1 MRLRSSLPLMAV
13 GLILSTPVF
22 AQNAPD
28 GALPAPPQP
37 MSGRGEAPGSAV
49 PQMPVV
55 TQTSRI
61 RAFNAGPDGQVRSL
75 YLQNG
80 SVVNVSPELGRQLST
95 QAHKGAR
102 ITVTGSRSTVNGQR
116 ILMANQVTMN
126 SQTYTAQLRGGP
138 DGSLNGGG
146 PDAGPRFGP
155 DAGRGTIP
163 PPPPAPDARVNGP
176 EGPRGPR
183 PGRGPGAPPPPPGG
197 PVARNAGGPRV
208 PPPPPGQ
215 RPPAAPLGGPGQG
228 DMPAPPPAPG
238 SPSGQRGPANQAP
251 TPDTNTT
258 APSPQPPP
266 SR

>member
-13 GLILSTPVF
+13 ALILSTPGF

-37 MSGRGEAPGSAV
+37 MGGRGEVPGPAG

-80 SVVNVSPELGRQLST
+80 SVVNVSPDLGRQLST

-146 PDAGPRFGP
+146 PDAGPRVGP
-155 DAGRGTIP
+155 DAGRGMIP
-163 PPPPAPDARVNGP
+163 PPSPAPDARVNGP

-183 PGRGPGAPPPPPGG
+183 PGRDPGA
-197 PVARNAGGPRV
+197 

-215 RPPAAPLGGPGQG
+215 RPPAAPLSAPGQG
-228 DMPAPPPAPG
+228 DMPAPPPAAG
-238 SPSGQRGPANQAP
+238 SPAGQRDPANPAQ
-251 TPDTNTT
+251 TPDMNTT
-258 APSPQPPP
+258 APPPQPPP